1 MDINIVDQHDIVRK
15 VECMLSQRW
24 TSSVIVLND
33 SSTWSKED
41 VLFLSEEGED
51 IEKLNVKDMID
62 NLEEGQ
68 ILQIHN
74 CVDGNPR
81 DFSVKIG
88 PIKQK
93 YDSSTMSW
101 VDKTKP
107 KKYIVVS
114 GY

>member
-1 MDINIVDQHDIVRK
+1 MDINIVDQTDIVRK

-24 TSSVIVLND
+24 TSSVTVLQD
-33 SSTWSKED
+33 SSTWSKEG
-41 VLFLSEEGED
+41 VLFLREQCQD
-51 IEKLNVKDMID
+51 IEKLNVRDIID

-81 DFSVKIG
+81 DFSLKVG

-93 YDSSTMSW
+93 YDYSTMSW